1 MGCEG
6 VRQSGEWQRVADNR
20 DRTSAPSRQLFL
32 CKTQETN
39 MLITMLIGVT
49 VALAALT
56 VAADPN

>member
-1 MGCEG
+1 VGHFANRADGTSETEIVIEPLG
-6 VRQSGEWQRVADNR
+6 VPVVHLSQ
-20 DRTSAPSRQLFL
+20 
-32 CKTQETN
+32 TQETT